1 MNVQR
6 LRSGSRR
13 SVLSDINVTPFV
25 DVMLVLLIIFMVT
38 VPAMMEW
45 LGVNLPKSTIGQAEV
60 QEGVVVTITRDL
72 KVQIDRERV
81 SFANFQKRF
90 EAARARIGDRP
101 VFLRADEEVPYGKVV
116 EIVGRIKASGVT
128 RLGLVEEIV
137 EGVGRP

>member
-6 LRSGSRR
+6 RRSGSRR
-13 SVLSDINVTPFV
+13 SVLSEINVTPFV

-38 VPAMMEW
+38 APAMMEW